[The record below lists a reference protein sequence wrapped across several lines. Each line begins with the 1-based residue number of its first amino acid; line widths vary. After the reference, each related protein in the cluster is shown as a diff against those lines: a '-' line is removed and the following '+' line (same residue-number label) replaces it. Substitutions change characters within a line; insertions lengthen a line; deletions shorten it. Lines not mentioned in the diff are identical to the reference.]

1 MLITQKHKYALRAI
15 FELAKRHPHRQTKLS
30 DVAAAQA
37 IPLRFLEVIMAQLKR
52 SGLVASKRGCHG
64 GYALLKPPP
73 EITVG
78 EIFRFI
84 DDGGRHDRC
93 DACIAR
99 EGCPLHGNC
108 AFMPM
113 WERVCNAIYD
123 VYDQTTIQDLL
134 DNEKLTDPLPGT
146 PSSG

>member
-15 FELAKRHPHRQTKLS
+15 FELAKRHPHGQTKLS
-30 DVAAAQA
+30 EIAASQA

-52 SGLVASKRGCHG
+52 SGLVVSKRGCYG
-64 GYALLKPPP
+64 GYALIKSPS

-78 EIFRFI
+78 MLFRFI
-84 DDGGRHDRC
+84 DERGRHDRC
-93 DACIAR
+93 DACIAK
-99 EGCPLHGNC
+99 EGCPLHDNC

-113 WERVCNAIYD
+113 WDRVCQAIYA

-134 DNEKLTDPLPGT
+134 DNEKLTAPLPQS
-146 PSSG
+146 PVSV